1 MLLSVGLT
9 AIDFEPRPIATGVF
23 NTYSI
28 NTYSMKWLDEYPNV
42 LPSVR
47 PVESNTKIEL
57 LSDGPYAEAPDLP
70 EELASIPLYAWLLPA
85 KRIPQKYI
93 DLFRKYSIPLL
104 E

>member
-1 MLLSVGLT
+1 
-9 AIDFEPRPIATGVF
+9 
-23 NTYSI
+23 
-28 NTYSMKWLDEYPNV
+28 MKWLDEYPNV

-57 LSDGPYAEAPDLP
+57 LLDGPYSEVLDLP
-70 EELASIPLYAWLLPA
+70 EELASIPLYAWILPA
-85 KRIPQKYI
+85 KRIPQKYN

>member
-1 MLLSVGLT
+1 M
-9 AIDFEPRPIATGVF
+9 DGVF
-23 NTYSI
+23 NTYL
-28 NTYSMKWLDEYPNV
+28 MKWLDEYPNA

-57 LSDGPYAEAPDLP
+57 LPDGPYAEVPDLP
-70 EELASIPLYAWLLPA
+70 EELALIPLYAWLLPA
-85 KRIPQKYI
+85 KRIPRKYN